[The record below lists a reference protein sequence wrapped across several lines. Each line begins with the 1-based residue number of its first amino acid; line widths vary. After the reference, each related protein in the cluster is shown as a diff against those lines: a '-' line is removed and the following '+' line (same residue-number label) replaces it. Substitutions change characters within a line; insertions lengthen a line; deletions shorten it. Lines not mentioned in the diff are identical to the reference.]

1 MRKIFIL
8 LLIMLQCN
16 LFLLAQ
22 EARTN
27 SNEKAAQESKAGSA
41 SSAEAEKTD
50 DTKKSDLNGK
60 TGNTEPTEWSIF
72 GNANQS
78 SGTNT
83 TTTNT
88 GANTTS
94 TQQEPSGWTIY
105 TKRPTVVVYTVKSLI
120 PENKWDF

>member
-1 MRKIFIL
+1 
-8 LLIMLQCN
+8 MLQCN

-27 SNEKAAQESKAGSA
+27 SNEKAAQASKTGSA
-41 SSAEAEKTD
+41 SSTEAKKIGTNKSAD
-50 DTKKSDLNGK
+50 DTKKSELNGK

-72 GNANQS
+72 GNPSQA

-83 TTTNT
+83 TAPKTATTGGN
-88 GANTTS
+88 ATS
-94 TQQEPSGWTIY
+94 AQQEPSGWTIY

-120 PENKWDF
+120 PENKWDY